1 MLDST
6 KKEYKQIKLNLLDLL
21 FETDYRVTKWTKAS
35 RKTHENGTCKS
46 KEIKKKLI
54 VGINIL
60 TLILQYFTV
69 FYSVLLFRGNKIN
82 NGEFILMVT
91 HPTGLSSTDFFKTEF
106 RKVSGI
112 YFIVTRFIWLSQLK
126 KSFCSSHVAYL
137 KQGHIKCW

>member
-6 KKEYKQIKLNLLDLL
+6 KKDYKQIKLNLLDLL

-69 FYSVLLFRGNKIN
+69 FYS
-82 NGEFILMVT
+82 ILQCFT
-91 HPTGLSSTDFFKTEF
+91 F
-106 RKVSGI
+106 
-112 YFIVTRFIWLSQLK
+112 
-126 KSFCSSHVAYL
+126 
-137 KQGHIKCW
+137 